1 MLCCLMVDNIIVKS
15 SFFIRQLLNNESF
28 SDCITYWELFYHFT
42 TKGENTTMFQSL
54 LFLNVLSYG
63 YGTKFTE
70 ESYF

>member
-15 SFFIRQLLNNESF
+15 SFYIRKLLNNESF
-28 SDCITYWELFYHFT
+28 SDCITYWELFYRFT
-42 TKGENTTMFQSL
+42 TKGENATMFQSL
-54 LFLNVLSYG
+54 LLLNVLSYG